1 MFRFTRPAERAGIAI
16 LFLAWLAVGCRDPE
30 SILAPEA
37 TSAGKTAG
45 DLETGEIARLIES
58 DTEEILSLTSHARE
72 IRGPV
77 VITESGR
84 YRVTRDFSVPEGD
97 GIVVRADHVRLDL
110 GDHKITGPGN
120 KIGRGIV
127 IENAEEVL
135 VEGGVL
141 KRFGVGIALVRA
153 NHCGVRYVRVKGG
166 DELADPPEIP
176 PQIGILIV
184 NSVRNRIR
192 RNRIE
197 DVNLGLF
204 VRGGDSEGNRI
215 TRNRM
220 RADDN
225 GLLAICYNPA
235 EGEGSAGPHDDTVV
249 DNVLK
254 RFATGIATSAG
265 SEDNRFLSNRI
276 EFFDEAWTDAN
287 GSNIFRRNRTKRLER

>member
-1 MFRFTRPAERAGIAI
+1 MFPFTRAAERAGIAI
-16 LFLAWLAVGCRDPE
+16 LFVACLAAGCRDTE
-30 SILAPEA
+30 SIFAPEES
-37 TSAGKTAG
+37 SAGKTAEN
-45 DLETGEIARLIES
+45 LERSEIARLIES
-58 DTEEILSLTSHARE
+58 DTEEILSPTSHAHE

-97 GIVVRADHVRLDL
+97 GIVVHADHVRLDL
-110 GDHKITGPGN
+110 GDHTITGPGN

-135 VEGGVL
+135 IEGGEL
-141 KRFGVGIALVRA
+141 KRFGVGVALVGA
-153 NHCGVRYVRVKGG
+153 DHCGVRYVHVKGG
-166 DELADPPEIP
+166 DEFADPPDVP
-176 PQIGILIV
+176 PQVGILIV
-184 NSVRNRIR
+184 NSVRSRIR
-192 RNRIE
+192 RSRIE

-215 TRNRM
+215 TRNRIL
-220 RADDN
+220 ADDN

-249 DNVLK
+249 NNVLK

-265 SEDNRFLSNRI
+265 SENNRFLSNRI
-276 EFFDEAWTDAN
+276 EFFREAWTDAN
-287 GSNIFRRNRTKRLER
+287 GSNIFRNNRTKRLER